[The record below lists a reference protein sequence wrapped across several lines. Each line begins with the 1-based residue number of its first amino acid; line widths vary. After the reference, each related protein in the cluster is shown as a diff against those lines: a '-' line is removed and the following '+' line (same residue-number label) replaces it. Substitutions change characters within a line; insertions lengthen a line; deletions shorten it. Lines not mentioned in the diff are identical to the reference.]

1 VRVSWRS
8 VGAARLPSLCSTP
21 GCAPAPPLRAS
32 TPIACHRHVPCT
44 TQSAPPAW
52 LCVARSSSAIGFAIL
67 DERSSLSP
75 GKRLHHQR
83 SSSSHDASPHPQGD
97 PLKFGIST
105 KDSTRRRAHAP
116 YSAPLWS
123 SAPNALPH
131 SAPLHSARP
140 ATPPLRASTP
150 IACHRHVP
158 CTHLAPPAWL
168 CVARSTSRLGS
179 QYPIGFAILSERS
192 SKKFGISAKECTRRR
207 AHLTALRSEALL
219 PPLCPTPLP
228 STPLAPPRSP
238 APRQHDYQSCSLHIL
253 SASSPASLATSSS
266 STSSPAPS
274 SSSPASSSSSSTPP
288 PRKSSISGASPV
300 SPKRWF
306 AAC

>member
-1 VRVSWRS
+1 MRVSWRS

-140 ATPPLRASTP
+140 
-150 IACHRHVP
+150 
-158 CTHLAPPAWL
+158 
-168 CVARSTSRLGS
+168 
-179 QYPIGFAILSERS
+179 
-192 SKKFGISAKECTRRR
+192 
-207 AHLTALRSEALL
+207 
-219 PPLCPTPLP
+219 TPLTR
-228 STPLAPPRSP
+228 SAP
-238 APRQHDYQSCSLHIL
+238 AHYQSCSLHIL